1 MKNKISNL
9 MNIKFDSKPVYGD
22 SDNYIQTKIRLY
34 EETISTNFIMK
45 RKKKYQKKIYHKTVC
60 H

>member
-1 MKNKISNL
+1 

-34 EETISTNFIMK
+34 EETINTNFHNE
-45 RKKKYQKKIYHKTVC
+45 KKKVPKKDIP
-60 H
+60 